1 MHIIKNKCTG
11 CSNDL
16 LAEYTIIIY
25 WKWVVYKNYTDRKDL
40 RKAIVGAKEV
50 AWKKICG
57 EADTD
62 IWSKGYQIVMKKCS
76 SAPNLDLEKSKILQ
90 VLKIVF
96 PKDDEINW
104 GEVLLEATAQ
114 QLEETPY
121 LQKKKQV
128 RQLIRWARERLLVY

>member
-1 MHIIKNKCTG
+1 
-11 CSNDL
+11 
-16 LAEYTIIIY
+16 
-25 WKWVVYKNYTDRKDL
+25 
-40 RKAIVGAKEV
+40 
-50 AWKKICG
+50 
-57 EADTD
+57 
-62 IWSKGYQIVMKKCS
+62 MKKCS